1 MVAKLAY
8 SPTLLKDLEN
18 IDIWLREIEL
28 WQWVTELS
36 IKQSGPA
43 IYVSLPSKICQ
54 ACIDI
59 SVRSLSSDNGFATSL
74 EKIKG
79 LDAEDKYSLA
89 YMVYIWN
96 IPSSKWNEY
105 YWLHKWIR
113 KVVQLNKAIWNG
125 ITNWCVSL
133 MGLEK
138 CYFKWKTETS
148 PSHAN
153 ISNIRQ

>member
-18 IDIWLREIEL
+18 IDIWLTEIEL
-28 WQWVTELS
+28 WQWVTERS

-43 IYVSLPSKICQ
+43 IYLSLPSKICQ
-54 ACIDI
+54 ASIDI
-59 SVRSLSSDNGFATSL
+59 SVQSLSSDNGFATSL

-79 LDAEDKYSLA
+79 
-89 YMVYIWN
+89 YMAYIWN

-153 ISNIRQ
+153 ISNIQQ